1 MFNSDIEYIT
11 VWEAAMYLRVSRSKI
26 YTLIHIYDLPHTRLG
41 RYIRIPTAEFNRWIS
56 DHTYPSTN

>member
-1 MFNSDIEYIT
+1 MLKTEINYFT
-11 VWEAAMYLRVSRSKI
+11 VKEVSNYLRVSTSKI

-41 RYIRIPTAEFNRWIS
+41 RYIRIPTADFNRWIS